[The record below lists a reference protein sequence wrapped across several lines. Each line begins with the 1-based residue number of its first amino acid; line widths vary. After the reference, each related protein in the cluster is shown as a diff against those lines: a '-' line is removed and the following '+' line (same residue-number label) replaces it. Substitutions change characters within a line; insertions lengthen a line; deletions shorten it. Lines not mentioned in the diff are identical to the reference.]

1 MHQWSLPS
9 WTTATRSLQVLLDTC
24 KTGCSLCWMPLFHSS
39 ILVGCQ
45 STLPTAPEP
54 SLVTCTGANPVSVVF
69 WHITVCM
76 AQHRRILQTACGRH
90 QSSSP
95 VAIYA
100 LPTRLRC
107 WCRRSTRRVTLGD
120 CTFPVAE
127 TRRGTVCQHRW
138 GPPRPCCL
146 FGGRQRPVCFSCRTT
161 DFWLLSTI
169 VFFKSD
175 M

>member
-1 MHQWSLPS
+1 
-9 WTTATRSLQVLLDTC
+9 
-24 KTGCSLCWMPLFHSS
+24 MPLLGSS
-39 ILVGCQ
+39 FLVGRQ
-45 STLPTAPEP
+45 STQPHCSGTFTGYAY
-54 SLVTCTGANPVSVVF
+54 GANPVSVVF

-127 TRRGTVCQHRW
+127 TRRGTVCQHRS

-146 FGGRQRPVCFSCRTT
+146 FGGRQRPVCFSCHTT

-169 VFFKSD
+169 IF
-175 M
+175 